1 MRNEIKIFSKKC
13 KIFSK
18 KKTRIILRL
27 SKKNFENE
35 ELPHELFLTGRETTK
50 ARNTFPNN
58 MSTDIKLNKVQIS
71 KIIN

>member
-1 MRNEIKIFSKKC
+1 MRSKFSQRSVK
-13 KIFSK
+13 SSAK

-35 ELPHELFLTGRETTK
+35 ELPPELFLTGRETTK

-58 MSTDIKLNKVQIS
+58 MSTDIKLNKIQIS